1 MIRNLLVL
9 TLPSLVVLF
18 FFAEMTVTY
27 LIPAAQFPAYYYDPE
42 DQILRFSTND
52 ERDGVFTIGTM
63 AQQRA
68 RWRINNMGW
77 NSAIDFVPVKHT
89 PRIVIIGDSYV
100 EALQVNVED
109 SIAGQLR
116 RMVSPQIEVYS
127 FGISGA
133 SLSQYVQ
140 IARYA
145 RSHFEPDLVV
155 INVVHNDFDESLC
168 SVKRQAGM
176 LCLDDD
182 GPDIREAP
190 IVPYQSNKAFRLV
203 RRSSVIRFFIANLKV
218 TERMHELFAP
228 KAPHERYNA
237 NVDTERVASQR
248 RRISKVT
255 DYVLSTLKR
264 EMGGIPVMFLIDAP
278 RRDIYAG
285 TLRESSVAWLNEHLK
300 NQCEKFQFRF
310 IDLTNEFSRIFE
322 VTRIPFESEFDWH
335 WNERGHLAAAFEVYR
350 KLGMFGLM
358 GISPD

>member
-1 MIRNLLVL
+1 MIRNLLAL
-9 TLPSLVVLF
+9 TLPSLVILF
-18 FFAEMTVTY
+18 FFVEMTVTY
-27 LIPAAQFPAYYYDPE
+27 FIPAAQFPAYYYDPK

-52 ERDGVFTIGTM
+52 QRDGVFTIGAM

-77 NSAIDFVPVKHT
+77 NSAIDFIPVKHA

-133 SLSQYVQ
+133 PLSQYVQ
-140 IARYA
+140 MTRYV
-145 RSHFEPDLVV
+145 RSYFEPDLVV

-176 LCLDDD
+176 LCLDDA

-190 IVPYQSNKAFRLV
+190 IVPYQPNSAFRLA
-203 RRSSVIRFFIANLKV
+203 RRSAVIRFFTANLKL
-218 TERMHELFAP
+218 TERMHRLFAP
-228 KAPHERYNA
+228 KTLPERYNA
-237 NVDTERVASQR
+237 NVDTENVASQR

-264 EMGGIPVMFLIDAP
+264 EMGDIPVMFLIDAP
-278 RRDIYAG
+278 RQDIYAG
-285 TLRESSVAWLNEHLK
+285 TLGESNVVWLNEHLK
-300 NQCEKFQFRF
+300 NQCQKFQFRI
-310 IDLTNEFSRIFE
+310 IDLTNEFSRIFD
-322 VTRIPFESEFDWH
+322 VTRTRFESEFDWH

-350 KLGMFGLM
+350 KLGMFGLT
-358 GISPD
+358 GISAD

>member
-1 MIRNLLVL
+1 MIRNLLAL
-9 TLPSLVVLF
+9 TLPSLVVLVF
-18 FFAEMTVTY
+18 VVEMTVTY
-27 LIPAAQFPAYYYDPE
+27 LIPAAQFPVYYYDPE

-52 ERDGVFTIGTM
+52 QRDGVFTIGTM
-63 AQQRA
+63 AQQRG

-77 NSAIDFVPVKHT
+77 NSAIDFVPVKRA

-116 RMVSPQIEVYS
+116 RMVSPEVEVYA

-140 IARYA
+140 MARYA

-168 SVKRQAGM
+168 AVKRQTGM

-182 GPDIREAP
+182 GPAIREAP
-190 IVPYQSNKAFRLV
+190 IVPYQPNTVFRLA
-203 RRSSVIRFFIANLKV
+203 RRSAAIRFFTANLKL
-218 TERMHELFAP
+218 TDRIQQLFARQVP
-228 KAPHERYNA
+228 YDRYNA
-237 NVDTERVASQR
+237 NVDAEKVTSQR

-264 EMGGIPVMFLIDAP
+264 EMGDIPVMFLIDAP

-310 IDLTNEFSRIFE
+310 IDLTDEFSRIFD
-322 VTRIPFESEFDWH
+322 VTRIQFESEFDWH

-350 KLGMFGLM
+350 KLEALGLIEM
-358 GISPD
+358 SGD